1 MGFITTITTV
11 SIILLFSLDIAT
23 DVATGVEL
31 VLNDNPYC
39 EFSFCLFVLYTARK
53 HTIFYLLLPILGR
66 KSVKVSVLKKN
77 NDFPLRCFMYRM
89 ISEIHSELAEELL
102 V

>member
-1 MGFITTITTV
+1 MRTNHWHVVILHYIMGFITTITTV

-39 EFSFCLFVLYTARK
+39 EYS
-53 HTIFYLLLPILGR
+53 
-66 KSVKVSVLKKN
+66 
-77 NDFPLRCFMYRM
+77 
-89 ISEIHSELAEELL
+89 
-102 V
+102 

>member
-1 MGFITTITTV
+1 MGFVSLTTTV

-39 EFSFCLFVLYTARK
+39 EFSVVSLYGLFAVRLVV
-53 HTIFYLLLPILGR
+53 ILISFSGSQFLSAGGR
-66 KSVKVSVLKKN
+66 GW
-77 NDFPLRCFMYRM
+77 FI
-89 ISEIHSELAEELL
+89 ISLSICY
-102 V
+102 VG

>member
-1 MGFITTITTV
+1 MRTSRGHVVILYYIMGFITTITTV

-39 EFSFCLFVLYTARK
+39 EF
-53 HTIFYLLLPILGR
+53 
-66 KSVKVSVLKKN
+66 
-77 NDFPLRCFMYRM
+77 CFG
-89 ISEIHSELAEELL
+89 LL
-102 V
+102 VRLE

>member
-1 MGFITTITTV
+1 MGFVSLSTTV

-39 EFSFCLFVLYTARK
+39 EFSVVGLFGLFAVRLVVILICSLGASFCVRKGEDGSLFLMSLCYCYV
-53 HTIFYLLLPILGR
+53 G
-66 KSVKVSVLKKN
+66 
-77 NDFPLRCFMYRM
+77 
-89 ISEIHSELAEELL
+89 
-102 V
+102 